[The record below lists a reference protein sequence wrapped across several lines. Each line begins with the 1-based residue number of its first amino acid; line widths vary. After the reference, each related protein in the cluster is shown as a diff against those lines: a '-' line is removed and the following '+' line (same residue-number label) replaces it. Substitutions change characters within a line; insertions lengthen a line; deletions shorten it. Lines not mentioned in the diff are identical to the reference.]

1 MPPFHEPGDGD
12 LWGDAIALIE
22 EGGRFVLS
30 PSDLV
35 ASAGCAYGWLRSID
49 IRLGWAPP
57 VEVDEDPLAE
67 TIARLGDDH
76 EAREARRFTEEGRQ
90 LVTVPRPTPYTRAG
104 LSEAAEATRSLLTAA
119 DAPDV
124 VGQAAFFDGSFG
136 GFADFIVREGAAY
149 AVWDVKLARSAR
161 VEALLQIAAY
171 ADGLD
176 AIGVPRTR
184 HGYLRL
190 GDRSVHTQMLDDV
203 IPVYRRR
210 RSALERAL
218 NDHLDGGTAVAWGD
232 ERHSICGACAH
243 CEVAIAEHDD
253 VLQVAGLGRP
263 HRLLLRE
270 AGIVT
275 LPELAAASEPVP
287 GISLRMWSRL
297 QAQAE
302 IQDRGRRAGDGTIP
316 HEVFDPA
323 AIRALPAPDPGDVF
337 FDFEGDPLWA
347 TPDGVADGLEYLF
360 GIVDLDAP
368 DGRFIPFW
376 AHDRAEEKEAL
387 RRFLDYVDERRV
399 AHPGLH
405 IYHYAPYETSALKRL
420 TVRHGLGE
428 DQLDDL
434 LRAGVF
440 VDLYATVRQ
449 SIRVAQPSYS
459 IKKLEPLY
467 MGDELRSAEGV
478 TDGLDSVVQYHR
490 FCAAREAGN
499 DAEAT
504 RLLDDIGDYNRYDCV
519 STWRLRDW
527 LLSQVDREAGGPRD
541 DEADV
546 ANAADEKDK
555 QLRLSEIQGIADEML
570 LGIPEE
576 RGERSKEQQGVAL
589 LAAALGFYR
598 REAKPMWWEYF
609 DRCVSPVDEWLESRG
624 TLVAESVEVI
634 DDWTKATPRAST
646 FTRTLRIVGELDV
659 GTTLKPGTE
668 VRCIY
673 EEIPPALELGPGD
686 LRVIGWRA
694 VVTAVDPRE
703 DGRSTVDVEEKTAKG
718 WEAFTQRPMA
728 VFEHTYFPNESLE
741 NAVIEIADRV
751 RTTESRVLPRDA
763 ACDILACRPPRLR
776 SGTFDASHAGIV
788 DETSLVETLTD
799 LDNSYVAVQGPPGT
813 GKTYVGSRAV
823 AELVRRG
830 WKVGVVGQSHA
841 VAENFLESVIVAG
854 VAPERVGKKPNGD
867 AADASWTAVKDPAAF
882 VAEDGGRVLGG
893 TAWTFASPKVRGLD
907 LLVIDEA
914 GQFSL
919 AHTIAASRAAS
930 RLLLLGDPQQ
940 LPQVSKGSHPEPV
953 GTSALEWLVQGNHTM
968 PPDLGYF
975 LSRSWRMHSHLTR
988 HVSDLAYD
996 GRLFAKQDVT
1006 DGRSLMGIKPGL
1018 HPFVVDHAGNS
1029 VVSEEE
1035 AATVVDIVRCALDS
1049 TWADDSDADPRPVA
1063 PDDLIV
1069 VAPYNAQVAAIRRRL
1084 DEAGF
1089 TDTQVGTVDRFQGR
1103 EAPIAVMSMTASS
1116 AQDVPRGIDFL
1127 LDRQRLNVAISR
1139 AQWATFV
1146 VHSPAL
1152 LDSMPTSIGGLE
1164 RLGAFLRLV
1173 EDNGAI
1179 LANLPSAG
1187 IDADSVVAALEEG
1200 RAERG

>member
-1 MPPFHEPGDGD
+1 MPRIRCG
-12 LWGDAIALIE
+12 WGDVIALIE

-76 EAREARRFTEEGRQ
+76 EAREARRLTEEGRQ
-90 LVTVPRPTPYTRAG
+90 LVTVARPTPYTRAG
-104 LSEAAEATRSLLTAA
+104 LSEAAEATRSLLTEA
-119 DAPDV
+119 DAPNV

-136 GFADFIVREGAAY
+136 GFADFIVLEGDAY

-176 AIGVPRTR
+176 TIGVPRTR

-263 HRLLLRE
+263 HRLLLRQ

-287 GISLRMWSRL
+287 GVSLRMWSRL

-323 AIRALPAPDPGDVF
+323 TIRALPAPDPGDVF

-490 FCAAREAGN
+490 FCAAREAGD
-499 DAEAT
+499 DADAA

-527 LLSQVDREAGGPRD
+527 LLSQVDVELERAFDTTPTDAVTGS
-541 DEADV
+541 DETD
-546 ANAADEKDK
+546 NPSK
-555 QLRLSEIQGIADEML
+555 LSELQGVADDL
-570 LGIPEE
+570 LVGIPEE
-576 RGERSKEQQGVAL
+576 RGERSAEEQGVAL

-598 REAKPMWWEYF
+598 REDKPMWWEYF
-609 DRCVSPVDEWLESRG
+609 DRCVSPVDEWLGSRG
-624 TLVAESVEVI
+624 TLVAAEPVEVVE
-634 DDWTKATPRAST
+634 DWAKATPRART
-646 FTRTLRIVGELDV
+646 FTRTIRFVGELDV
-659 GTTLKPGTE
+659 GTNLKPG
-668 VRCIY
+668 VKCKCIY
-673 EEIPPALELGPGD
+673 EDVPPFIERGPGE
-686 LRVIGWRA
+686 LRVIGHNA
-694 VVTAVDPRE
+694 VITAISLRD
-703 DGRSTVDVEEKTAKG
+703 DGRSLVDVEEKTATG
-718 WEAFTQRPMA
+718 WEAFPQCPMA
-728 VFEHTYFPNESLE
+728 VFEYSYFGTKPLE
-741 NAVIEIADRV
+741 DAVGELAEQVRV
-751 RTTESRVLPRDA
+751 AMPRVLPRDA
-763 ACDILACRPPRLR
+763 ACDILARRPSRLKD
-776 SGTFDASHAGIV
+776 GVFDASSVENV
-788 DETSLVETLTD
+788 DETILVEALEA
-799 LDNSYVAVQGPPGT
+799 LDDSYVAVQGPPGT
-813 GKTYVGSRAV
+813 GKTHVGSRAV
-823 AELVRRG
+823 ARLVERG
-830 WKVGVVGQSHA
+830 WKVGVVGQSHS
-841 VAENFLESVIVAG
+841 VAENFLDSVVKAG
-854 VAPERVGKKPNGD
+854 VSPDRVGKKPKD
-867 AADASWTAVKDPAAF
+867 AAADTAWTSIDDPAPF

-953 GTSALEWLVQGNHTM
+953 GTSALEWLVQGHHTM

-1006 DGRSLMGIKPGL
+1006 DVRSLVGIKPGL

-1069 VAPYNAQVAAIRRRL
+1069 VAPYNAQVAEIRRRL

-1173 EDNGAI
+1173 ED
-1179 LANLPSAG
+1179 SA
-1187 IDADSVVAALEEG
+1187 SL
-1200 RAERG
+1200 